1 MFYLNWK
8 KDKNLVKIPECLL
21 HYFVILETL
30 CACMLYMLVYNSKC
44 VSWKK
49 YQFSWIM
56 KYLGVVVW
64 QLWWNPVLEEK
75 DDDFIFFLVIIER
88 LVIIMKLWTLAFFSK
103 TKNSNVRQTQS
114 WLKIWHEFKK
124 EFQNSRK
131 CVSVFK
137 IFAPPL
143 NSTKKAQVKSCA
155 LYVFFYTIW
164 KNYC

>member
-1 MFYLNWK
+1 MK
-8 KDKNLVKIPECLL
+8 KDKNLVKIHESLS

-49 YQFSWIM
+49 YPFSWIM

-64 QLWWNPVLEEK
+64 QLWWNPVLEENK
-75 DDDFIFFLVIIER
+75 GWFYSFSCDNRETSYYNET
-88 LVIIMKLWTLAFFSK
+88 MNSSFFSK
-103 TKNSNVRQTQS
+103 TKNSNVRQTQT

-143 NSTKKAQVKSCA
+143 NSTKKAKIKSRA

-164 KNYC
+164 KN

>member
-21 HYFVILETL
+21 HYFVILVTL
-30 CACMLYMLVYNSKC
+30 CQCMLCILVYNSKC

-75 DDDFIFFLVIIER
+75 NDYFIVFLVIIER
-88 LVIIMKLWTLAFFSK
+88 LVIMMKLWTLAFFQKQKILMLGRHKVDSK
-103 TKNSNVRQTQS
+103 FGTNSKKN
-114 WLKIWHEFKK
+114 
-124 EFQNSRK
+124 
-131 CVSVFK
+131 FK
-137 IFAPPL
+137 IRGSVSASLKFLPHP
-143 NSTKKAQVKSCA
+143 
-155 LYVFFYTIW
+155 
-164 KNYC
+164 

>member
-1 MFYLNWK
+1 M
-8 KDKNLVKIPECLL
+8 
-21 HYFVILETL
+21 L
-30 CACMLYMLVYNSKC
+30 CILVYNSKC

-143 NSTKKAQVKSCA
+143 NSTKKAQEESRA

-164 KNYC
+164 KN

>member
-75 DDDFIFFLVIIER
+75 NDYFIVFLVIVER
-88 LVIIMKLWTLAFFSK
+88 LVIMMKLWTLAFFQKQKILMLGRHKVESK
-103 TKNSNVRQTQS
+103 FGTNSKKN
-114 WLKIWHEFKK
+114 
-124 EFQNSRK
+124 
-131 CVSVFK
+131 FK
-137 IFAPPL
+137 IRGSVSASLKFLPHP
-143 NSTKKAQVKSCA
+143 
-155 LYVFFYTIW
+155 
-164 KNYC
+164 